1 MMPALATSNVAP
13 KGMSIQYGKPVNP
26 IWLIGDSNPKDE
38 SNLAH
43 PLDPRHPTRHNIW
56 TPILD
61 VIQECVYPRRLLAFG
76 YGQDAGALY
85 IQNAVVKPSERN
97 DAALIEERIESL
109 RKRYVEHP
117 PLLVLSF
124 GAFAFE
130 VCRAAIEQNGANGET
145 VIRQARNRKV
155 TDLAAEFNERVDAPN
170 CCLLPLLHQTVARSF
185 GHAHK
190 TFSDGQD
197 ESNYYLYTGQ
207 AIARRLLQRH
217 GSASIWK

>member
-1 MMPALATSNVAP
+1 MELAPITANETP
-13 KGMSIQYGKPVNP
+13 KGMSLRYGEPGNP

-38 SNLAH
+38 GNLAH

-61 VIQECVYPRRLLAFG
+61 VIQEKVYPRRLLAFG

-85 IQNAVVKPSERN
+85 IQNAVIKPDERN
-97 DAALIEERIESL
+97 DAVLIEDRIKSL
-109 RKRYVEHP
+109 RERYMQHA

-130 VCRAAIEQNGANGET
+130 VCRAAIEQNEATGEM

-155 TDLAAEFNERVDAPN
+155 TDLAAEFNKRVNVPE
-170 CCLLPLLHQTVARSF
+170 CSLLPLLHQSVARSF
-185 GHAHK
+185 DHAHK
-190 TFSDGQD
+190 KFSDQQHG
-197 ESNYYLYTGQ
+197 SNYFLYAGQ
-207 AIARRLLQRH
+207 AIARRLLHQH
-217 GSASIWK
+217 SSASIWR